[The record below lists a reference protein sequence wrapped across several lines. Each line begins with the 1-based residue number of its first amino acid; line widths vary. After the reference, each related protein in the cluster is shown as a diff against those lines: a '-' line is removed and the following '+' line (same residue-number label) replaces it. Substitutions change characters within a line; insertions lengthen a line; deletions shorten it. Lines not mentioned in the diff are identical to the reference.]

1 DALNHPD
8 AVTDWSGGLGVSW
21 GALDPAA
28 WAGRHVARARSR
40 AASLGADR
48 REDAVVYE
56 TRVLYLEAVRADARL
71 AAVEAGEVAA
81 MATRDLLARREREGL
96 VTRADVLRAEAAL
109 ADAHAR
115 KVDAERMTA
124 DARARL
130 ALHLGMDPTTPLV
143 PVDTVALAP
152 APAVPEAPA
161 AALAERPDVRAA
173 GALVE
178 AARAEAR
185 QAGMARLP
193 TVELFGAVSTH
204 APGAFD
210 DREANATL
218 GVQLRVP
225 LFTGGALS
233 ARREAAEA
241 MARAADLDQL
251 DALARARA
259 ELDESR
265 RALESAGEAL
275 VAATAAADAAEEASR
290 LTRRR
295 FQEGLATTADLLQA
309 EAEATR
315 LRTAAVDARTRVQ
328 IARAAVAFALGAT
341 TETPGGL
348 DR

>member
-1 DALNHPD
+1 
-8 AVTDWSGGLGVSW
+8 
-21 GALDPAA
+21 
-28 WAGRHVARARSR
+28 
-40 AASLGADR
+40 
-48 REDAVVYE
+48 VVYE